1 MSRLSRLGRVRR
13 RMFGSVR
20 VRVALVAGLA
30 FAVTLVAGSV
40 LLLHTL
46 ESRLVDDIRSSDESA
61 LQEQRMQL
69 LTAGLPRPSLTTG
82 ATPLVGAGTVTFQVS
97 KDGPPIVATAI
108 AGTAVSG
115 DPGAMNQTYVDAEPA
130 SAGAAGAV
138 GAGGG
143 PASVFDTLLGEQL
156 APGMFVSTQANVSG
170 ESAKVLGV
178 EQGNVLVSSL
188 QLAPGLSLSTASP
201 LSEVGAT
208 LATTRTILWYAV
220 PLLVLLVMGAAWL
233 LVGRA
238 LRPVHSLTARAASIN
253 AQSLHERV
261 PVSDVGD
268 EVSELATTI
277 NSMLSRIEIADISSR
292 RLVSDASHELR
303 TPIAVMRT
311 ELEVARRNPDAEWNN
326 VSTTLLGEVDRLQ
339 DLVDDLLLLARL
351 SERGTV
357 AEPFSLLDTVRDVAA
372 RRRRTDVTVEMA
384 TRDDENDVE
393 VVGDNSAVQRALDHV
408 AANAARH
415 AIEHVEVT
423 LETDRSDGLVAVH
436 IDDDG
441 PGIAECD
448 RERVLQRFERLDEAR
463 SRDAGGSGLG
473 LAVATDVMTAHGG
486 RVDIADSPLGG
497 TRVTLLMLPSPI
509 SVGAGT

>member
-1 MSRLSRLGRVRR
+1 M
-13 RMFGSVR
+13 
-20 VRVALVAGLA
+20 
-30 FAVTLVAGSV
+30 
-40 LLLHTL
+40 
-46 ESRLVDDIRSSDESA
+46 
-61 LQEQRMQL
+61 
-69 LTAGLPRPSLTTG
+69 
-82 ATPLVGAGTVTFQVS
+82 
-97 KDGPPIVATAI
+97 
-108 AGTAVSG
+108 
-115 DPGAMNQTYVDAEPA
+115 
-130 SAGAAGAV
+130 
-138 GAGGG
+138 
-143 PASVFDTLLGEQL
+143 
-156 APGMFVSTQANVSG
+156 
-170 ESAKVLGV
+170 
-178 EQGNVLVSSL
+178 
-188 QLAPGLSLSTASP
+188 
-201 LSEVGAT
+201 
-208 LATTRTILWYAV
+208 
-220 PLLVLLVMGAAWL
+220 
-233 LVGRA
+233 
-238 LRPVHSLTARAASIN
+238 
-253 AQSLHERV
+253 
-261 PVSDVGD
+261 
-268 EVSELATTI
+268 SELATTI

-311 ELEVARRNPDAEWNN
+311 ELEVARRNPDAKWDD
-326 VSTTLLGEVDRLQ
+326 VSSTVLGEVDRLQ

-372 RRRRTDVTVEMA
+372 RRRRTDVTVELA

-415 AIEHVEVT
+415 ATEHVEVT

-497 TRVTLLMLPSPI
+497 TRVTLLMLPSPS

>member
-1 MSRLSRLGRVRR
+1 MSRVSHIRK

-30 FAVTLVAGSV
+30 FAITLIAGSV

-46 ESRLVDDIRSSDESA
+46 ESRLVDDIRSADESA
-61 LQEQRMQL
+61 LQNQRVQL
-69 LTAGLPRPSLTTG
+69 LTAGLPTPSLTTG
-82 ATPLVGAGTVTFQVS
+82 ATPLVGAGTVTYQVS
-97 KDGPPIVATAI
+97 RGGPTIVATAI
-108 AGTAVSG
+108 AGQAPEG
-115 DPGAMNQTYVDAEPA
+115 GPGPTNQTYADADPA
-130 SAGAAGAV
+130 PPSVAGAV

-143 PASVFDTLLGEQL
+143 APSVFDTLLGEQL
-156 APGMFVSTQANVSG
+156 APGLFVSTQANVSG
-170 ESAKVLGV
+170 ESARVLGV

-188 QLAPGLSLSTASP
+188 QLAPGLSLSTASS
-201 LSEVGAT
+201 LSEVSAT
-208 LATTRTILWYAV
+208 LSTTRTILWYAV

-238 LRPVHSLTARAASIN
+238 LRPVHSLTARAAKIN

-311 ELEVARRNPDAEWNN
+311 ELEVARRNPDAEWND

-339 DLVDDLLLLARL
+339 DLVDDLLLLARI

-357 AEPFSLLDTVRDVAA
+357 AEPFSLLDAVRDVAA
-372 RRRRTDVTVEMA
+372 RRRRTDVTVELA
-384 TRDDENDVE
+384 TRQDDHDVE
-393 VVGDNSAVQRALDHV
+393 VVGDSSAVQRALDHV

-415 AIEHVEVT
+415 AVDHVEVT
-423 LETDRSDGLVAVH
+423 LETDRTDGLVAVH

-497 TRVTLLMLPSPI
+497 TRVTLLMLP
-509 SVGAGT
+509 GAVSAAACR